1 MSNYG
6 NNLTAIG
13 THGRLIFV
21 DESAGTDIEETE
33 FDSRQVAVR
42 DTFLD
47 FWGMDGLYMP
57 GSLNRAIKYIPKFVE
72 DSNLSPGTIR
82 HKSQLLTIKV
92 PNTTT
97 LGITA
102 DEFESGGKTV
112 SVTSRKGADAR
123 TFNLTRI
130 IKQSAAW
137 VTFECK

>member
-1 MSNYG
+1 MGNYG

-21 DESAGTDIEETE
+21 DETAGVDIEETE

-47 FWGMDGLYMP
+47 FWGMDGIFQP

-72 DSNLSPGTIR
+72 DANLSPNVLR
-82 HKSQLLTIKV
+82 HKSQILTIKV
-92 PNTTT
+92 PNTAT

-102 DEFESGGKTV
+102 EEFESDQTV
-112 SVTSRKGADAR
+112 SVSPRKGVAAR
-123 TFNLTRI
+123 SFRLLRI
-130 IKQSAAW
+130 VKQSAAW
-137 VTFECK
+137 VTYECK